1 MATTSYDWNSIF
13 TGELDCKKESWH
25 ETFSLATTFSCGYYS
40 PFRDNYYSSF
50 GSRTSRNRPSG
61 NGFRVTG
68 LQGFIKTHPNLSCC
82 NEHGACFFCV
92 QYSKNEL
99 CFSSRLQ
106 SDRRCKYFKTRL
118 DKHSEKQIYV
128 FCSTISKYV
137 SFQGTLTAEN
147 FDVLK
152 FISGIQRNH
161 SSIPYEIHQS
171 KI

>member
-1 MATTSYDWNSIF
+1 MKALAWLLLFPVAIILHLGTT
-13 TGELDCKKESWH
+13 TTAVLAVELPEIG
-25 ETFSLATTFSCGYYS
+25 LQ
-40 PFRDNYYSSF
+40 
-50 GSRTSRNRPSG
+50 
-61 NGFRVTG
+61 VTVLG

-99 CFSSRLQ
+99 CFSNRLQ
-106 SDRRCKYFKTRL
+106 SDRRCKYFQTRL

-161 SSIPYEIHQS
+161 SSIPYEIRQS